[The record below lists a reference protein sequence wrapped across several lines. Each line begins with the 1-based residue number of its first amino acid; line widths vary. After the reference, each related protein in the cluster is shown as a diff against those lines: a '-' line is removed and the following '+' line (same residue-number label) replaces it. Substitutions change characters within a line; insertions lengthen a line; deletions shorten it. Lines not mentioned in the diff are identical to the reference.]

1 MLELGKEYPPEG
13 EGEAI
18 AELAALHLKIHQVQP
33 GPSLRG
39 EHSKQHAGVWATFRV
54 LEEIPDAMRVGL
66 FAVPGSYAALVR
78 FSNGRAQDDA
88 QPDVH
93 GMAVK
98 VLVPNESGLL
108 LMQDFVVADHPVF
121 FARTVK
127 HLLDFVAATASGVPI
142 SQIAADY
149 PALDGFTR
157 VATTSLLAMTYWSQT
172 PYKLGAAAVKYV
184 VTPSEGEDG
193 PPIPLGQTP
202 DCLRDALVEQL
213 SLRRIRA
220 SFDLSVQPQTDASA
234 MPVEDPTVEW
244 TSAPV
249 RLAAITIH
257 SQDFDSQAQQDA
269 FASLL
274 WSPWHA
280 LPEHAPLGGINR
292 ARRRV
297 YADSSALRHQTH
309 GPIPPAVVSCA
320 ARGDVIFGTHA

>member
-54 LEEIPDAMRVGL
+54 LEGIPDAMRVGL
-66 FAVPGSYAALVR
+66 FAVPGSYVALVR
-78 FSNGRAQDDA
+78 FSNGRAQDDT

-98 VLVPNESGLL
+98 VLVPNESGVL

-127 HLLDFVAATASGVPI
+127 HLLDFVAATASDVPF

-149 PALDGFTR
+149 PALAGFTR
-157 VATTSLLAMTYWSQT
+157 VATTSLLATTYWSQT

-184 VTPSEGEDG
+184 VTPSEAEVATST
-193 PPIPLGQTP
+193 PLAQSP
-202 DCLRDALVEQL
+202 DCLRDALVEHL
-213 SLRRIRA
+213 SLRRVRA
-220 SFDLSVQPQTDASA
+220 TFDLSVQLQTDAIA

-244 TSAPV
+244 TAAPV
-249 RLAAITIH
+249 RLAAVTIH
-257 SQDFDSQAQQDA
+257 PQEFDSPTQRDA
-269 FASLL
+269 FANLL

-280 LPEHAPLGGINR
+280 LPDHAPLGGINR

-297 YADSSALRHQTH
+297 YAGSSALRHKTT
-309 GPIPPAVVSCA
+309 GTAPVIPIVSEDE
-320 ARGDVIFGTHA
+320 RR